1 MLISVIVP
9 IYKVEKYLCRCVD
22 SILNQTFTDF
32 ELILVDDGSPDN
44 CGKICDE
51 YESKDNRIYVIHKE
65 NGGLSDARNAGLDYA
80 TGQYIIFVD
89 SDDFIESD
97 LLEKAYNTI
106 RKGYDIV
113 SYGFNVI
120 GVDGNI
126 SAIAHSEA
134 GKEFRFEKQAD
145 YLNFILKIFI
155 NYGVGWAAWSRIY
168 RRDIIQK
175 YNIRF
180 EDNSKIFA
188 EDMYFNLCYLAHIKT
203 MYTMKENPYNYL
215 LRNDSIMGKDIKKSN
230 LNRFN
235 ELAKAVLAHYK
246 KYPDLDYLCEHFS
259 AIYYMIMYHEMKV
272 YYKKDMF
279 DCNEYRDLFNKEIV
293 DKDFMRMNLKS
304 LKKENNLMYLN
315 FPKGMVLR
323 IYNIINYVLDGN
335 LFKYKIKNG
344 ILNVVT
350 AVKDKTVRKLSR

>member
-1 MLISVIVP
+1 MCEISIIVP
-9 IYKVEKYLCRCVD
+9 IYKVERYLKRCVD

-44 CGKICDE
+44 CGRICDE
-51 YESKDNRIYVIHKE
+51 YAEKDNRIYVIHKE

-89 SDDFIESD
+89 SDDFVEPD

-106 RKGYDIV
+106 IKGYDIV
-113 SYGFNVI
+113 SFGLNIIDEDENV
-120 GVDGNI
+120 
-126 SAIAHSEA
+126 SALTHSDA
-134 GKEFRFEKQAD
+134 GKEFKFEKQDD
-145 YLNFILKIFI
+145 YLAFILRIFM
-155 NYGVGWAAWSRIY
+155 NWRVGWEAWSRIY
-168 RRDIIQK
+168 RRDIIEK
-175 YNIRF
+175 YGLRF
-180 EDNSKIFA
+180 EDNSRIFA
-188 EDMYFNLCYLAHIKT
+188 EDMYFNLCYIVHTKT
-203 MYTMKENPYNYL
+203 MYAMKDCLYNYL
-215 LRNDSIMGKDIKKSN
+215 RRNDSIMGNDIKKSN

-235 ELAKAVLAHYK
+235 ELAKAVLVHYK
-246 KYPDLDYLCEHFS
+246 RYPDLDYLCEHFS

-272 YYKKDMF
+272 YYKKETF
-279 DCNEYRDLFNKEIV
+279 DCNEYRDLFNKEIA

-315 FPKGMVLR
+315 FPKGILLR
-323 IYNIINYVLDGN
+323 IYNNINYVLDGN

-350 AVKDKTVRKLSR
+350 SVKDKTVRKS